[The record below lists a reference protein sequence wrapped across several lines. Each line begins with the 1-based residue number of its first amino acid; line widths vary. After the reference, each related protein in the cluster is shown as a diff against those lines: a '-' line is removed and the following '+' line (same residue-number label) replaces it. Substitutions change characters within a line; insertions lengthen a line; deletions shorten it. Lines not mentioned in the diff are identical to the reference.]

1 MKVFDL
7 HCDTATKCYDE
18 RAPFVQN
25 GFEISLEQAS
35 LFEQWVQCFAI
46 FIPDG
51 LRGAAAYTYYKNVLA
66 YIKEQSGL
74 SFARR
79 PQELRQQLQ
88 SGQGPSVLPILTVEG
103 GAVLAGNLKNCEALA
118 RDGVRMLTL
127 TWNGENELGYGIEE
141 DKGLKPLGFA
151 AVRELERLGIVVD
164 VSHLS
169 ESGFYDVAK
178 TATRPFVASHSCA
191 KALCGHPRNLT
202 DDQFGVIR
210 DSHGLV
216 GINYNQAFLRDS
228 GPATIQDI
236 LCHIDHFLQLGGEH
250 VIALG
255 SDFDGAYMPEDLKTA
270 AALPQLYEA
279 MLAHGYK
286 QSLVWDIFYNNAVH
300 FFVRQALAHKSV

>member
-1 MKVFDL
+1 M
-7 HCDTATKCYDE
+7 
-18 RAPFVQN
+18 
-25 GFEISLEQAS
+25 
-35 LFEQWVQCFAI
+35 
-46 FIPDG
+46 
-51 LRGAAAYTYYKNVLA
+51 
-66 YIKEQSGL
+66 
-74 SFARR
+74 
-79 PQELRQQLQ
+79 
-88 SGQGPSVLPILTVEG
+88 
-103 GAVLAGNLKNCEALA
+103 
-118 RDGVRMLTL
+118 
-127 TWNGENELGYGIEE
+127 
-141 DKGLKPLGFA
+141 
-151 AVRELERLGIVVD
+151 RELERLGIVVD

-300 FFVRQALAHKSV
+300 FFVRQALANKSV